1 MNAFHRHQLRLVWK
15 FNWKMKVR
23 NTKLYEICNC
33 GPISEEIKRSRWGML
48 GHALRMNKET
58 PRWKAMKYY
67 FESIYEEG
75 KFRGRPRTT
84 LVSII
89 NEDIKTAQQKA
100 PIISTL
106 DPLQKLQDMRKLA
119 EDRRT
124 ECLVV
129 CKLGRT
135 SYISKTKTH
144 SSSSFGCFLLPLWFF
159 LHIIFLHLCFF
170 FTEFLLHLWF
180 FDKCNYFLSTCKTL
194 PLCVSLNIFSIHY

>member
-1 MNAFHRHQLRLVWK
+1 MYMYIHTYVHVHTYMYIQLASAAMSKMNKVWIRGRRIHIKKRLKMYNTLVKPILTCTWGLTKHEREPMNTFHHHQLRLVWK

-33 GPISEEIKRSRWGML
+33 GPISEKIKRSKWRML
-48 GHALRMNKET
+48 GHALTMNKET
-58 PRWKAMKYY
+58 PTWKAMKYY

-124 ECLVV
+124 WKNRV
-129 CKLGRT
+129 
-135 SYISKTKTH
+135 
-144 SSSSFGCFLLPLWFF
+144 SSG
-159 LHIIFLHLCFF
+159 
-170 FTEFLLHLWF
+170 
-180 FDKCNYFLSTCKTL
+180 
-194 PLCVSLNIFSIHY
+194 V